1 MIKRIKSLLINQ
13 ILKWKKSYN
22 INFTSFSTTR
32 TLLYNLTDPASP
44 ILIVREIVN
53 FNNDLIFF
61 IVVMSI
67 FVVWVFIW
75 GVHFY
80 FTGLKYNTFIEIA
93 WTVIPALVLMII
105 AVPSFFLLYSNEEFV
120 EPSNDE
126 PVLLNTVTEFE
137 LTPVKSVGLLETVDT
152 VDGEEEKLLKKL
164 NDAAFREKVLLGC
177 LLTVAVG
184 LIGWGLYPYLADYF
198 NGSSSAPDS
207 SSSSGSSSPPDSSSS
222 SGSSSPPDSPRSSGS
237 VFNDFDHWYCKTSA
251 EKRRLVQ
258 AAYDY
263 WIDQGLPAKEVV
275 TKALAYAK
283 ILESYS
289 GR

>member
-1 MIKRIKSLLINQ
+1 MIKRIKNLLINQ
-13 ILKWKKSYN
+13 IKKWKKVYN

-222 SGSSSPPDSPRSSGS
+222 SGS
-237 VFNDFDHWYCKTSA
+237 VIADFDHWYCKTSC